1 MNDHSSVKHG
11 TVGGTL
17 ITILGNIA
25 MGDLFKTAVLAAVGA
40 AVSFGL
46 SLLLN
51 RWIKPRKNQ

>member
-1 MNDHSSVKHG
+1 MSDHSSIRNG

-25 MGDLFKTAVLAAVGA
+25 MGDLIRTAVLAAVGA
-40 AVSFGL
+40 AVSFSF

-51 RWIKPRKNQ
+51 RWIKPPKNL